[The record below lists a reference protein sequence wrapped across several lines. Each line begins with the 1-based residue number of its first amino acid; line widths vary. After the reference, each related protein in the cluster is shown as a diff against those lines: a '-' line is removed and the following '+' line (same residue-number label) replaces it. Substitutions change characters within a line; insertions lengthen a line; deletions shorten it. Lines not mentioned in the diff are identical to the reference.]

1 MTSFEEVFGIKL
13 PSDLATRETILRD
26 NSNSMERNV
35 GYTKRF
41 STHELDSK
49 RTTLEELSIKL
60 NDLEQEKKEFNA
72 QHKAEVDPLKLE
84 HGQIVTELK
93 NRSQYVK
100 EDCYLYLEEDKMLM
114 HYVNLEGEIVYSRPA
129 RMEERQKNIY
139 SIGNAVNG
147 N

>member
-1 MTSFEEVFGIKL
+1 M
-13 PSDLATRETILRD
+13 
-26 NSNSMERNV
+26 
-35 GYTKRF
+35 
-41 STHELDSK
+41 
-49 RTTLEELSIKL
+49 
-60 NDLEQEKKEFNA
+60 EQEKKEFNA

-114 HYVNLEGEIVYSRPA
+114 HNVNLEGEIVYSRPA

>member
-49 RTTLEELSIKL
+49 RTTLEELSIKR
-60 NDLEQEKKEFNA
+60 NDLEQLN
-72 QHKAEVDPLKLE
+72 
-84 HGQIVTELK
+84 
-93 NRSQYVK
+93 
-100 EDCYLYLEEDKMLM
+100 
-114 HYVNLEGEIVYSRPA
+114 
-129 RMEERQKNIY
+129 
-139 SIGNAVNG
+139 
-147 N
+147 